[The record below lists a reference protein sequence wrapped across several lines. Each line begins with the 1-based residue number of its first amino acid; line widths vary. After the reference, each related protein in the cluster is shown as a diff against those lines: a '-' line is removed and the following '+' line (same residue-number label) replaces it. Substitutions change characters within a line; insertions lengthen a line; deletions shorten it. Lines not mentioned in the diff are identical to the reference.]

1 MTQLIQAGDMEAN
14 EANVICDYS
23 SLQANLHLLATDFER
38 LKTYLAGYT
47 DEGIYSECLEGVQ
60 DSMSDFQLVIRSGKL
75 PVQVIAQIVDF
86 YYLMERLARLP
97 STGNVEAFR
106 YGADCQ
112 KAKELARFAADALD
126 RIS

>member
-1 MTQLIQAGDMEAN
+1 MIEADDMQTN
-14 EANVICDYS
+14 ETNLICDYS
-23 SLQANLHLLATDFER
+23 SLQANLYLLATDFEG

-47 DEGIYSECLEGVQ
+47 DEGIYSECLEGVR
-60 DSMSDFQLVIRSGKL
+60 DSMNDFPLVIRSGKL
-75 PVQVIAQIVDF
+75 PLSVIAQIVDF

-106 YGADCQ
+106 NGSDWQ
-112 KAKELARFAADALD
+112 KAKELARLAADALD

>member
-1 MTQLIQAGDMEAN
+1 MQTN
-14 EANVICDYS
+14 ETNLICDYS
-23 SLQANLHLLATDFER
+23 SLQANLYLLATDFEG

-47 DEGIYSECLEGVQ
+47 DEGIYSECLEGVR
-60 DSMSDFQLVIRSGKL
+60 DSMNDFPLVIRSGKL
-75 PVQVIAQIVDF
+75 PLSVIAQIVDF

-106 YGADCQ
+106 NGSDWQ
-112 KAKELARFAADALD
+112 KAKELARLAADALD